1 VTVQCST
8 CGEQWERDPAL
19 EVDCPACGADVG
31 SQCRRPSGH
40 PCAVH
45 AGRDKRALR
54 EVDGYERCSGTD
66 KQESSTAE
74 TTEQLRLDAL
84 SFGS

>member
-1 VTVQCST
+1 MTVQCST
-8 CGEQWERDPAL
+8 CGQHWERDPAL
-19 EVDCPACGADVG
+19 EVACPSCGADVG

-54 EVDGYERCSGTD
+54 EVAGYEQCPGADT
-66 KQESSTAE
+66 QQPNASTERGQSNIA
-74 TTEQLRLDAL
+74 QWI
-84 SFGS
+84 

>member
-1 VTVQCST
+1 MTVQCST

-54 EVDGYERCSGTD
+54 EVAGYEQCPGADPEQSDTAVDRSQTDITQCS
-66 KQESSTAE
+66 K
-74 TTEQLRLDAL
+74 R
-84 SFGS
+84 